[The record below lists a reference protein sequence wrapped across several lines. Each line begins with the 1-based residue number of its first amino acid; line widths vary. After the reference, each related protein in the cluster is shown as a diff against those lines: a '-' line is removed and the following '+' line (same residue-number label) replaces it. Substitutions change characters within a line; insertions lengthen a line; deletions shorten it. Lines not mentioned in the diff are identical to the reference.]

1 MRWTNALYT
10 EAHSRGNR
18 QGGRTQSEPGL
29 ANTMTF
35 SICQQLLAKRET
47 KFKKKKKKELSF
59 LLENSV
65 DIKSTKKK
73 KKTLILCKTELGS

>member
-1 MRWTNALYT
+1 MPSTQKPTAEGTGR
-10 EAHSRGNR
+10 
-18 QGGRTQSEPGL
+18 GRTQSEPGL

-35 SICQQLLAKRET
+35 SSCQLLAKHGT
-47 KFKKKKKKELSF
+47 KFKKKKEKELSF

-73 KKTLILCKTELGS
+73 KKPLFYVKLN